1 MKKLVGTLAAAVL
14 FSTSMIPSFGT
25 EVEAEEETNLNIAIL
40 MDASGSILDTE
51 HPSDPNL
58 TSRDEARTL
67 VNMIPTNDNIKVS
80 LFQFSNNLDQKSGLT
95 AVDSDNSY
103 SQLGNTISSMTECA
117 NATHMVSSITDVCDY
132 LKQNSKDNTRNVLVV
147 FTDGAENG
155 AMTAATATD
164 EKIKE
169 TVSNSVGDS
178 GVEVYSLA
186 YDYLDENGNHSVGDS
201 NGYGYRLLE
210 EYANQT
216 GGTVEVAENV
226 NQFRDKFCEILS
238 SLNGNNANL
247 EKVTDGT
254 FETDLEVV
262 EADLS
267 VYTDDVSKITLTKP
281 DGSVVD
287 LNNKDDNI
295 WVQSTKSSVD
305 IKIISPEVG
314 EWKIAVEGKK
324 PEDYNINLLRY
335 YDLSMQI
342 NTTVDG
348 KDITSV
354 APGNRVHLE
363 SSLYSAGNLINPKDL
378 YALNNTEAYAYVS
391 DNTSLKNEI
400 KNKNAEEIS
409 SYLKKLENVQSFA
422 LGVTDSTF
430 TADIPITNA
439 GANLISV
446 FVNSGNFYCYEEV
459 LISGDGSIFALD
471 EPETIYVSNGYS
483 SEISSFSDKYCNS
496 DVDVTMKNDYDTNIL
511 QGEFANNTLKLNG
524 LQPGETTLNFTFTT
538 KDGASSFDLAVP
550 VVVSNSEPVTK
561 FDGKTY
567 SVTAGKTIT
576 AKDFAKQVSDY
587 ENDPIT
593 ISLSGVSDD
602 SIADASFDNDTLK
615 IKGLSAGKTDVIL
628 DVSDGNNIV
637 QATIHVKVERP
648 LVLRILPFI
657 AGLLGLGAIGVIIAL
672 LRKKSR
678 RFHNALYEF
687 RAVRN
692 ADGNEIISPIALD
705 MQSNLAKVVEQENA
719 HCSDSNFMMLK
730 QLQSILFV
738 GTHKLNQP
746 ETITLKKDNCVAME
760 YMDDYAPAPMEYY
773 FGTSKKAVA
782 CSTDGTK
789 RYFRIDIRC
798 DVSSENPDY
807 TITFYV
813 KMDM

>member
-14 FSTSMIPSFGT
+14 FSTSMIPSFGI

-67 VNMIPTNDNIKVS
+67 VNMIPTDNNIKVS

-186 YDYLDENGNHSVGDS
+186 YDYLDESGNHSVGDS

-314 EWKIAVEGKK
+314 EWKIAGR
-324 PEDYNINLLRY
+324 L
-335 YDLSMQI
+335 
-342 NTTVDG
+342 
-348 KDITSV
+348 
-354 APGNRVHLE
+354 
-363 SSLYSAGNLINPKDL
+363 
-378 YALNNTEAYAYVS
+378 
-391 DNTSLKNEI
+391 
-400 KNKNAEEIS
+400 
-409 SYLKKLENVQSFA
+409 
-422 LGVTDSTF
+422 
-430 TADIPITNA
+430 
-439 GANLISV
+439 
-446 FVNSGNFYCYEEV
+446 
-459 LISGDGSIFALD
+459 
-471 EPETIYVSNGYS
+471 
-483 SEISSFSDKYCNS
+483 
-496 DVDVTMKNDYDTNIL
+496 
-511 QGEFANNTLKLNG
+511 
-524 LQPGETTLNFTFTT
+524 
-538 KDGASSFDLAVP
+538 
-550 VVVSNSEPVTK
+550 
-561 FDGKTY
+561 
-567 SVTAGKTIT
+567 
-576 AKDFAKQVSDY
+576 
-587 ENDPIT
+587 
-593 ISLSGVSDD
+593 
-602 SIADASFDNDTLK
+602 
-615 IKGLSAGKTDVIL
+615 
-628 DVSDGNNIV
+628 
-637 QATIHVKVERP
+637 
-648 LVLRILPFI
+648 
-657 AGLLGLGAIGVIIAL
+657 
-672 LRKKSR
+672 
-678 RFHNALYEF
+678 
-687 RAVRN
+687 
-692 ADGNEIISPIALD
+692 
-705 MQSNLAKVVEQENA
+705 
-719 HCSDSNFMMLK
+719 
-730 QLQSILFV
+730 
-738 GTHKLNQP
+738 
-746 ETITLKKDNCVAME
+746 
-760 YMDDYAPAPMEYY
+760 
-773 FGTSKKAVA
+773 
-782 CSTDGTK
+782 
-789 RYFRIDIRC
+789 
-798 DVSSENPDY
+798 
-807 TITFYV
+807 
-813 KMDM
+813 

>member
-1 MKKLVGTLAAAVL
+1 M
-14 FSTSMIPSFGT
+14 
-25 EVEAEEETNLNIAIL
+25 
-40 MDASGSILDTE
+40 
-51 HPSDPNL
+51 
-58 TSRDEARTL
+58 
-67 VNMIPTNDNIKVS
+67 
-80 LFQFSNNLDQKSGLT
+80 
-95 AVDSDNSY
+95 
-103 SQLGNTISSMTECA
+103 
-117 NATHMVSSITDVCDY
+117 
-132 LKQNSKDNTRNVLVV
+132 
-147 FTDGAENG
+147 
-155 AMTAATATD
+155 
-164 EKIKE
+164 
-169 TVSNSVGDS
+169 
-178 GVEVYSLA
+178 
-186 YDYLDENGNHSVGDS
+186 
-201 NGYGYRLLE
+201 
-210 EYANQT
+210 
-216 GGTVEVAENV
+216 
-226 NQFRDKFCEILS
+226 
-238 SLNGNNANL
+238 
-247 EKVTDGT
+247 
-254 FETDLEVV
+254 
-262 EADLS
+262 
-267 VYTDDVSKITLTKP
+267 
-281 DGSVVD
+281 
-287 LNNKDDNI
+287 
-295 WVQSTKSSVD
+295 
-305 IKIISPEVG
+305 
-314 EWKIAVEGKK
+314 
-324 PEDYNINLLRY
+324 
-335 YDLSMQI
+335 
-342 NTTVDG
+342 
-348 KDITSV
+348 
-354 APGNRVHLE
+354 
-363 SSLYSAGNLINPKDL
+363 
-378 YALNNTEAYAYVS
+378 
-391 DNTSLKNEI
+391 
-400 KNKNAEEIS
+400 
-409 SYLKKLENVQSFA
+409 
-422 LGVTDSTF
+422 
-430 TADIPITNA
+430 
-439 GANLISV
+439 
-446 FVNSGNFYCYEEV
+446 
-459 LISGDGSIFALD
+459 
-471 EPETIYVSNGYS
+471 
-483 SEISSFSDKYCNS
+483 
-496 DVDVTMKNDYDTNIL
+496 
-511 QGEFANNTLKLNG
+511 KLNG

-657 AGLLGLGAIGVIIAL
+657 AGLLGLGAIGAIIAL